1 MVCWLAEAPLSLSRT
16 YLVMHTTRVS
26 KVKITQIHH
35 KVNIQNLEMENAETL
50 KTNDIAQLSFKLA
63 QPLIVDNY
71 EDNRST
77 GAFIIVDESTYHTVG
92 AGMIQS
98 IA

>member
-1 MVCWLAEAPLSLSRT
+1 MDISRGEYASNSLKHDSINAVKDFSAMVCWLAEAPLSLSRT

-50 KTNDIAQLSFKLA
+50 KNKRYRAT
-63 QPLIVDNY
+63 LIQISPTSNC
-71 EDNRST
+71 
-77 GAFIIVDESTYHTVG
+77 
-92 AGMIQS
+92 
-98 IA
+98 